1 MKAEVKK
8 AQLKNKEETVE
19 VLPEGIKIKD
29 LTVEKRIELFIK
41 SYQEFEK
48 KGIETFG
55 CKLGVEQNYLP
66 QAIVPKLVV
75 IDLLKKDET
84 KNPIQEA
91 PKA

>member
-1 MKAEVKK
+1 MKAKLQKKEVV
-8 AQLKNKEETVE
+8 VE
-19 VLPEGIKIKD
+19 DSMKGIKITD
-29 LTVEKRIELFIK
+29 LSVEKRIELFVK

-48 KGIETFG
+48 KGAETFG
-55 CKLGVEQNYLP
+55 CKLGVELNYLP